1 MDRNISTVKKH
12 ISPGQIT
19 QNELESILN
28 LTETYVT
35 FCIGDMKG
43 QHITV
48 HCLYEHGFR
57 RIIDLQS
64 SSEKLSGQRKQRIWS
79 ELEDYTFHGSGAI
92 PIPMWPA
99 ELTCNWEDAP
109 TENRLEGLVVPIP
122 TFPEVLSTNKK
133 LKDYP
138 PEKFQLKLPFPF
150 NLCAHQMLC

>member
-92 PIPMWPA
+92 PIKYICPKTNKEGA
-99 ELTCNWEDAP
+99 YISLIDDELYKRIMIPDY
-109 TENRLEGLVVPIP
+109 P
-122 TFPEVLSTNKK
+122 TFPRIR
-133 LKDYP
+133 
-138 PEKFQLKLPFPF
+138 
-150 NLCAHQMLC
+150 